1 MRRHWF
7 AAAVVAVA
15 LVAAGGHRAGAGH
28 RGGEFSA
35 VVFPKGVTAEG
46 AYVSGKCMASVDV
59 GAESVSLMYCTFV
72 LLGR

>member
-1 MRRHWF
+1 
-7 AAAVVAVA
+7 
-15 LVAAGGHRAGAGH
+15 
-28 RGGEFSA
+28 
-35 VVFPKGVTAEG
+35 VFPKGVTAEG